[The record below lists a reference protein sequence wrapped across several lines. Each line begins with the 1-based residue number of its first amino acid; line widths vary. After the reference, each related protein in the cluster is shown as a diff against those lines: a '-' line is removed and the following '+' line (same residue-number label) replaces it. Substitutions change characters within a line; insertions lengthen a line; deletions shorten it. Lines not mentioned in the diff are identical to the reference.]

1 MKNYWN
7 CDDIA
12 LGPHPDQSERIL
24 YWEGTDNFENF
35 KQRTDNLYTE
45 TSITYEHN
53 SYGYRCKEF
62 EFNSARPSIICVGCS
77 FTYGTG
83 LPVTDTWVARIA
95 KQYPD
100 YNVYNLGYP
109 GGNGDSVVRTLWS
122 IGDKLNTKIVCILW
136 PEIYRFELYHKK
148 RIENILISF
157 QEHQKFFI
165 PEMLNNPHFEN
176 LRYKNQALLNL
187 LTEKYQWQII
197 ENSTAWAVTINIDNA
212 RDIHCGPQT
221 NGLIADY
228 FINNIG

>member
-1 MKNYWN
+1 MKNYWDT
-7 CDDIA
+7 DDIA
-12 LGPHPDQSERIL
+12 LGPHPDWANQIF
-24 YWEGTDNFENF
+24 YWESTDNLENF

-62 EFNSARPSIICVGCS
+62 EFNSTRPSIICVGCS

-83 LPVTDTWVARIA
+83 ITAENTWASRIA
-95 KQYPD
+95 EQYPD
-100 YNVYNLGYP
+100 YHVYNLGYP
-109 GGNGDSVVRTLWS
+109 GGSGDSVVRTLWS